1 VQLWLSAGEAEGAR
15 RVTTFTIATNG
26 PYRKGQT
33 VYVAAELTRS
43 TIQATI
49 LRVSPHELLV
59 RVGGKPLAFQ
69 EHEPGVWSWCQP
81 EQTSFELGD
90 ERQGRLV

>member
-1 VQLWLSAGEAEGAR
+1 M
-15 RVTTFTIATNG
+15 TTFTIATNG

-33 VYVAAELTRS
+33 VYVAAELTCS

-49 LRVSPHELLV
+49 LRVSDHELLV

-69 EHEPGVWSWCQP
+69 KHDGKTWSWCQP
-81 EQTSFELGD
+81 EQTSFDAGD

>member
-1 VQLWLSAGEAEGAR
+1 M
-15 RVTTFTIATNG
+15 TTFTIVTPG
-26 PYRKGQT
+26 PYIVGQT
-33 VYVAAELTRS
+33 VLVTQQWDNALGVGFRCG
-43 TIQATI
+43 IQ
-49 LRVSPHELLV
+49 RVSDHELLV

-81 EQTSFELGD
+81 EQGSFETED